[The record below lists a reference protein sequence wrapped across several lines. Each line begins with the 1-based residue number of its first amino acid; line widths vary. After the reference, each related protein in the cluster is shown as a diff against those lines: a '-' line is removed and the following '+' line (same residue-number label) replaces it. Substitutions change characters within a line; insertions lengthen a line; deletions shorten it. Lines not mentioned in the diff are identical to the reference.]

1 MSTASDDDR
10 ASNAE
15 LLQSL
20 VADQTARLRAHDDGV
35 RSGHPGSVH
44 QLRIVA
50 RRLRSTVTTFGEV
63 VVGPDPAVLRQELRW
78 LGGSLGQ
85 ARDAQVLRGH
95 LLTMLWTEPP
105 ELVLGPV
112 AERIDRDLEA
122 ARRAGLDH
130 AHQALAS
137 QRYADLID
145 ALHSLATVPTLTH
158 QAESRARDG
167 LPSLLQRDLRHLRR
181 AVRAAARTETRAE
194 RDRALHQ
201 VRKKAKRLRY
211 AAESAAPLLGTRAK
225 QLARSSKAVQDVLG
239 EHQDA
244 VVAQS
249 WLREYAVR
257 AAVKG
262 ENSFTYG
269 RLHALEQ
276 ERADRAE
283 QRFVALWGTK
293 RSKKVRRRVR
303 EMS

>member
-1 MSTASDDDR
+1 MSTASDDGR
-10 ASNAE
+10 VSTGK

-35 RSGHPGSVH
+35 RAGRPGSVH
-44 QLRIVA
+44 QLRVVA
-50 RRLRSTVTTFGEV
+50 RRLRSTVTTFEEV
-63 VVGPDPAVLRQELRW
+63 VVEPDPGVLRQELRW

-95 LLTMLWTEPP
+95 LLTMLETEPS

-112 AERIDRDLEA
+112 AERIDQDLDA

-137 QRYADLID
+137 QRHARLID

-158 QAESRARDG
+158 EAESQARDR
-167 LPSLLQRDLRHLRR
+167 LPALLQRDLRRLRR
-181 AVRAAARTETRAE
+181 AVRAAAHTETRAE
-194 RDRALHQ
+194 RDRALHE

-211 AAESAAPLLGTRAK
+211 AAESAAPVLGARAK
-225 QLARSSKAVQDVLG
+225 QLARASKAVQDVLG

-244 VVAQS
+244 VVARS
-249 WLREYAVR
+249 WLREHAVQ
-257 AAVKG
+257 AGVDG
-262 ENSFTYG
+262 ESSFTYG
-269 RLHALEQ
+269 RLHAIEQ

-283 QRFVALWGTK
+283 QRFFALWRTK
-293 RSKKVRRRVR
+293 RSKKVRRRIR
-303 EMS
+303 EMA